1 MYVYSMNSAIFEKQV
16 DSILSKRRYLVGAS
30 LTEADIRLFVTLV
43 RFDAVYEQHFKVC
56 NFILCIYIF

>member
-16 DSILSKRRYLVGAS
+16 ESILSKRRYLVGAS

-43 RFDAVYEQHFKVC
+43 RFDAVYKQHFKV
-56 NFILCIYIF
+56 